1 MVNGMRFKTIIRNI
15 NLLNIVLMA
24 IIAVFGAYV
33 LPPLL
38 NVQVKYTLP
47 SPKKTVDKKEEN
59 PAEAQYPQAFEYI
72 VIAEKNIFHP
82 ERKIPVEKKEE
93 KPLPKPEFV
102 LYGTLIT
109 GDTKL
114 AFIDDM
120 KSAQASPGRG
130 KRQRALY
137 LGSALSGFTL
147 SEVYQ
152 DKVVMVRGEEILEV
166 RVLDSAKSR
175 AVEPGSQAA
184 KKLADKAVSTPKQPA
199 VRSPRT
205 QQNNATKLGD
215 TVRQGSDRLKKT
227 RDAKNYDYVPD
238 NIKR

>member
-1 MVNGMRFKTIIRNI
+1 MRLNTIVRNI
-15 NLLNIVLMA
+15 NLLNIVL
-24 IIAVFGAYV
+24 IATIAAFAAYL

-47 SPKKTVDKKEEN
+47 SPKKAAEEEEEN
-59 PAEAQYPQAFEYI
+59 PAEAQPPEAMEYM
-72 VIAEKNIFHP
+72 VIAEQNIFHP
-82 ERKIPVEKKEE
+82 ERKIPVEKKED

-130 KRQRALY
+130 KRQRALN
-137 LGSALSGFTL
+137 LGSTLSGFTL

-152 DKVVMVRGEEILEV
+152 DKVVMVRGEESIEV

-175 AVEPGSQAA
+175 AVEPGGIAA
-184 KKLADKAVSTPKQPA
+184 KKPTAVSTLKQPSA
-199 VRSPRT
+199 QPARPLTGKERKDLRQQTRSQKQPR
-205 QQNNATKLGD
+205 QNAEPL
-215 TVRQGSDRLKKT
+215 L
-227 RDAKNYDYVPD
+227 PPE
-238 NIKR
+238 